1 MCYDLETRN
10 PSGVI
15 ERTVTVAKVYAE
27 LEYGDVAWKIQRIYV
42 SNQFVDDYGRI
53 VTITE
58 DNETIMEDDSDLV
71 AIIPA
76 LDE

>member
-1 MCYDLETRN
+1 M
-10 PSGVI
+10 
-15 ERTVTVAKVYAE
+15 AKVYAE
-27 LEYGDVAWKIQRIYV
+27 LEYGDPAWVIRKIYV

-53 VTITE
+53 VTISE
-58 DNETIMEDDSDLV
+58 DNETIMEDDPDLV

>member
-1 MCYDLETRN
+1 M
-10 PSGVI
+10 
-15 ERTVTVAKVYAE
+15 AKVYAE